1 MATVSS
7 ILGER
12 RAAWALA
19 LVVAMGC
26 GGGGDGSDG
35 TDEPPVDGGAD
46 DLSMPIDMGPPPEL
60 EPDTDIGDEGQEVW
74 VFMQSHLHTTGFH
87 ACANAPEDPGPPPD
101 GQCYSAEGITGFL
114 QLALDNGAS
123 DMIISDHNNID
134 AWFDPAFA
142 PLANIDRTAYATPLR
157 GIEWS
162 SGDGHMTVFLP
173 RESVGSNA
181 EALAMDWAHAP
192 GNQAPVGMNFSVYSN
207 VIDTVHAAG
216 GVVIINHPE
225 LAIHVYPEMSFGADG
240 VEIGI
245 PPNPL
250 DDISGGAVGLQSS
263 TEARAFWQRRLRS
276 GERLAGTAGADHHF
290 GGGDIPG
297 LESPTFGIAVN
308 YIRLDPSFPL
318 PETVVDAITDAETTI
333 DMHSDAVIDAL
344 RRGHVMVT
352 ESETSPRMFVG
363 ADRDGDGRFHDA
375 RAGDCLEVAPGDT
388 VRVRVRITQSSAG
401 SGDHFN
407 FLAFDHTSD
416 DFIWLEEV
424 DYTDGFPASANYE
437 VDPDDPFAIELDV
450 PIDTSGRG
458 FLRFELERD
467 ILGPVNDTEAVANPI
482 YFGDW
487 GDECAGSAPLI

>member
-1 MATVSS
+1 MSW
-7 ILGER
+7 IHGGW
-12 RAAWALA
+12 RAGFALTLLLA
-19 LVVAMGC
+19 AC
-26 GGGGDGSDG
+26 GDDGGPGDG
-35 TDEPPVDGGAD
+35 TDEPPVDAGEEV
-46 DLSMPIDMGPPPEL
+46 DLAVPLDMGPPPEL
-60 EPDTDIGDEGQEVW
+60 EPDTDIGDDGQEVW

-87 ACANAPEDPGPPPD
+87 DCANNPTDPAPPPE
-101 GQCYSAEGITGFL
+101 GTCYTAEGITGFL
-114 QLALDNGAS
+114 QEALDNGAS

-134 AWFDPAFA
+134 AWFDPAFV

-173 RESVGSNA
+173 REAVGSNA
-181 EALAMDWAHAP
+181 EALAMDWAHGP
-192 GNQAPVGMNFSVYSN
+192 GNQSPVDDFTVYGN
-207 VIDTVHAAG
+207 VIDSVHAAG

-225 LAIHVYPEMSFGADG
+225 LAIHVYPEMSMNADG
-240 VEIGI
+240 VEVGI

-250 DDISGGAVGLQSS
+250 DDISGGSVGFQASA
-263 TEARAFWQRRLRS
+263 EARAYWQRRLRS

-297 LESPTFGIAVN
+297 LEAPTFGIAVN
-308 YIRLDPSFPL
+308 YIRLDPALPL
-318 PETVVDAITDAETTI
+318 PETVADAITDAETTI

-352 ESETSPRMFVG
+352 ESETAPRLFVG

-375 RAGDCLEVAPGDT
+375 RAGDCLEVTPGDT
-388 VRVRVRITQSSAG
+388 VRVRVRITQSSDGA
-401 SGDHFN
+401 GDHFN

-416 DFIWLEEV
+416 DFVWLEEV
-424 DYTDGFPASANYE
+424 DYTTGFPASANYE

-467 ILGPVNDTEAVANPI
+467 VLGPVNDTEAVANPI

-487 GDECAGSAPLI
+487 GDECAGSSPLY